1 MRRRN
6 DAVNIKTILKKISKN
21 PKLKKRLEETEVL
34 EKVNLIL
41 GDNLKKYISNKYIK
55 NGILHL
61 HLKSYVLRNELSYQK
76 QDLINRLNDRSNKKI
91 IKEIIFK

>member
-6 DAVNIKTILKKISKN
+6 DIVDIKTVLKKISKN

-34 EKVNLIL
+34 EKVNLII

-55 NGILHL
+55 NGVLHL
-61 HLKSYVLRNELSYQK
+61 HLTSSVLRNELSYQK
-76 QDLINRLNDRSNKKI
+76 QKLIEKLNDNSNKNI
-91 IKEIIFK
+91 VKEIILK

>member
-6 DAVNIKTILKKISKN
+6 DAVNIKTVLKKISKN

-34 EKVNLIL
+34 EKINLIF

-55 NGILHL
+55 NGVLHL
-61 HLKSYVLRNELSYQK
+61 HLTSSVLRNELLYQK
-76 QDLINRLNDRSNKKI
+76 HDLIDRLNDKSKNRVV
-91 IKEIIFK
+91 KEIIFK

>member
-21 PKLKKRLEETEVL
+21 PKLKKKLAETEVL
-34 EKVNLIL
+34 EKVNLII

-55 NGILHL
+55 NGVLYL
-61 HLKSYVLRNELSYQK
+61 HLKSSVLRNELSYQK
-76 QDLINRLNDRSNKKI
+76 QDLIDRLNDRSNKKI